1 MDDKFVTRI
10 SRNFSR
16 SEITE
21 TGDSSPP
28 SQYPPVFETEPKPLD
43 TKPRKKGG
51 FITDENEKPKTR
63 TTEARVT
70 RRFLK
75 NEPTNLK
82 FCTVGR
88 VEVPETV
95 IQRKFPKNFP
105 PSENGVFRCH
115 N

>member
-10 SRNFSR
+10 SRNFSK

-21 TGDSSPP
+21 NGESSPP
-28 SQYPPVFETEPKPLD
+28 SQYPPVFETEPQHLD

-51 FITDENEKPKTR
+51 FITDENEKPKTQ

-70 RRFLK
+70 GRFFK

-82 FCTVGR
+82 FCTVAR
-88 VEVPETV
+88 VEVPE
-95 IQRKFPKNFP
+95 
-105 PSENGVFRCH
+105 
-115 N
+115 